1 MKHLYII
8 RHGETDFNK
17 TQKMQGRG
25 IDASL
30 NELGRYQAQAVA
42 DSLQKVAI
50 TKIVTSSL
58 KRTLET
64 AQPLITQSGASV
76 ESHRDLDEMSFG
88 SLEGKEFHLVKDE
101 IKYLH
106 TNWTQGNLDVK
117 PDNGESPKEV
127 YNRAHSRVMEI
138 LLNSD
143 DEHIAFVI
151 HGRLIRILLSE
162 WLGFGLSNMDR
173 IDHSNG
179 AINKLFWTGNEFNPI
194 TLNILDHLDIKM

>member
-30 NELGRYQAQAVA
+30 NDLGRYQAQAVA

-58 KRTLET
+58 KRTIET
-64 AQPLITQSGASV
+64 AQPLITQSSALV

-88 SLEGKEFHLVKDE
+88 NLEGKEFHLVKNE
-101 IKYLH
+101 IKHLH
-106 TNWTQGNLDVK
+106 SNWTLGNLDVK
-117 PDNGESPKEV
+117 PDNGESPNEV
-127 YNRAHSRVMEI
+127 FDRAHTRVMDI
-138 LLNSD
+138 LLNSN

-179 AINKLFWTGNEFNPI
+179 AINKLLWTGKEFNPI
-194 TLNILDHLDIKM
+194 TLNMLDHLNIEV